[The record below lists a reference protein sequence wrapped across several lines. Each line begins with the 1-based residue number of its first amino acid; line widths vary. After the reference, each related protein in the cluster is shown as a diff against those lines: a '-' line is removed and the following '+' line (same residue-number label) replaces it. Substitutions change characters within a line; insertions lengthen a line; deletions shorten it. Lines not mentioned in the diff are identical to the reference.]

1 MSDGIGDFIIG
12 VSVTGPDYPPAPS
25 QQVPTNGEIMPF
37 DYWQTV
43 IAQYANSPALMAII
57 GSFAAAVD
65 QTANINAFYNL
76 VMDVDS
82 AVGYGLDVWG
92 RIVGVTRTLYVSN
105 IDWFG
110 FAQGAPNSMGFGQG
124 PFYAGESLNGNYQL
138 ADNSYRTLIFAK
150 AMANISD
157 GSIPSI
163 NKILM
168 ALFPGRGNC
177 YCTDAPPLIPY
188 FGFSEGVPG
197 ALGFGQAPFYTGQGQ
212 GGMTMTYTFTFPLSN
227 IELAIVDQSG
237 VLPKPT
243 GVAARVVII

>member
-1 MSDGIGDFIIG
+1 MSGGIIE
-12 VSVTGPDYPPAPS
+12 TGPDYPPAPS
-25 QQVPTNGEIMPF
+25 QRVPTNGEIVPF
-37 DYWQTV
+37 NYWQTV
-43 IAQYANSPALMAII
+43 IAQYANSPGLIGII

-65 QTANINAFYNL
+65 QSANIDAFYRL
-76 VMDVDS
+76 VMNIDS
-82 AVGYGLDVWG
+82 AVEYGLDCWG
-92 RIVGVTRTLYVSN
+92 RIVGVTRTLYVP
-105 IDWFG
+105 DVKWFG
-110 FAQGAPNSMGFGQG
+110 FSQGAPNSVGFGQG
-124 PFYAGESLNGNYQL
+124 PFYAGESLNNNYRL

-177 YCTDAPPLIPY
+177 YCTDAPMAVPY
-188 FGFSEGVPG
+188 FGFSQGAPG
-197 ALGFGQAPFYTGQGQ
+197 SVGFGQGPFYMGEGF
-212 GGMTMTYTFTFPLSN
+212 GGMTMTYTFEFPLSN
-227 IELAIVDQSG
+227 IELAIVQQSG